1 VLNGEKKRT
10 ANIFLAFVDE
20 VVLEALALLVRK
32 APVERVE
39 KRRHR
44 RRDHRLL
51 VRRRRDDVRLF
62 DIVGGEGAVF
72 EAALDKLRELA
83 AVFVG
88 EGREILAARRELVG
102 HSLAGEGFDQR
113 IGREARFAL
122 LAVADQRR
130 AGGFQAADGVRAGR
144 VLFGDEASRV
154 MRSASYSRIACWS
167 RVERGS
173 EPTCSVGMGRSF
185 SLRETP
191 LSAPPATIAS
201 LINRKGE
208 WQMPL

>member
-1 VLNGEKKRT
+1 
-10 ANIFLAFVDE
+10 
-20 VVLEALALLVRK
+20 
-32 APVERVE
+32 
-39 KRRHR
+39 
-44 RRDHRLL
+44 
-51 VRRRRDDVRLF
+51 
-62 DIVGGEGAVF
+62 
-72 EAALDKLRELA
+72 
-83 AVFVG
+83 VFVG

-173 EPTCSVGMGRSF
+173 EPTYSVGLGRSF

-191 LSAPPATIAS
+191 LSAPPAAIAS